1 MHFNVTLFMQATTT
15 PSIFIAK
22 MVQYKMNLCR
32 KNLNDVVNEGRR
44 LQIMEANE
52 GWDESN
58 TVLVMLLIFVPS
70 QTNLSH
76 IVLSETSQSK

>member
-1 MHFNVTLFMQATTT
+1 MRDLYGFPVLFYKYLWPVHFNVTLFMQATTT

-32 KNLNDVVNEGRR
+32 KNLNDVVNEGCR

-52 GWDESN
+52 G
-58 TVLVMLLIFVPS
+58 
-70 QTNLSH
+70 
-76 IVLSETSQSK
+76 